1 MVGTGGGEAAEQGA
15 SGRGALYREWVPGDL
30 LDVILVVLAAAF
42 AVDGYRQGFVVGVL
56 GVIGFL
62 SGAAAGAVAAA
73 GLAQALVRS
82 PSQQAL
88 VAIVLVFL
96 VALAGQLLAS
106 LAGAALR
113 SRLAWRPAT
122 VVDAAGGAAVSAMS
136 VLLIAWFIGSA
147 VASAPFPAVAKQVDY
162 SVVLRGVGR
171 LMPGP
176 AHDVFSDFGR
186 MLDRGPSG
194 QVFWELG
201 GGAWAVRP
209 PAPGVADTPGLARA
223 RPGVVMIEGSSASC
237 PAGEGSGFVFAPHH
251 VLTNAHVVA
260 ATASVLV
267 VADGRSVSYRA
278 RVVYFDPRRDVAV
291 LYVPGLRGHPLRF
304 APSARRGG
312 EAVVAGYPRG
322 RALTAAP
329 ARVGGKVAAGFPP
342 IYGGGP
348 VIRHVYPVR
357 ADIQPGN
364 SGSPLLA
371 PGGSVYGMVFAAL
384 TGTGNAGYAL
394 AAGELSPAVRA
405 AAGRTAAVS
414 TQPWHCPI
422 GG

>member
-1 MVGTGGGEAAEQGA
+1 
-15 SGRGALYREWVPGDL
+15 VPGDL

-42 AVDGYRQGFVVGVL
+42 AVEGYRQGFVVGAL

-62 SGAAAGAVAAA
+62 GGAAAGAVIAP
-73 GLAQALVRS
+73 GIAQALMRS

-88 VAIVLVFL
+88 VAIVVVFL

-122 VVDAAGGAAVSAMS
+122 VMDAAGGAAVSAMS

-147 VASAPFPAVAKQVDY
+147 VASAPFPAVARQVDY

-176 AHDVFSDFGR
+176 AHDMFSDFGR
-186 MLDRGPSG
+186 MLTRGPSG
-194 QVFWELG
+194 QVFWGLG
-201 GGAWAVRP
+201 GQSAWAMRSP
-209 PAPGVADTPGLARA
+209 DPGVVLAPGLAKA
-223 RPGVVMIEGSSASC
+223 RHSIVMIEGSSATC

-260 ATASVLV
+260 AMAGGPV
-267 VADGRSVSYRA
+267 VMDGRHARYPA
-278 RVVYFDPRRDVAV
+278 RVVYFDPRRDIAV
-291 LYVPGLRGHPLRF
+291 LYVPGLHAHPLHF
-304 APSARRGG
+304 APSAHRGS
-312 EAVVAGYPRG
+312 EAIVAGYPRG
-322 RALTAAP
+322 RALTPAP
-329 ARVGGKVAAGFPP
+329 ARIGAKVATGFPT
-342 IYGGGP
+342 IYAGGL

-371 PGGSVYGMVFAAL
+371 PDGTVYGMVFAAL
-384 TGTGNAGYAL
+384 TDTRDAGYAL
-394 AAGELSPAVRA
+394 AAGELVPATRA

-414 TQPWHCPI
+414 TQPWHCPA
-422 GG
+422 

>member
-1 MVGTGGGEAAEQGA
+1 
-15 SGRGALYREWVPGDL
+15 VPGDL
-30 LDVILVVLAAAF
+30 LDVILIVLAAAF
-42 AVDGYRQGFVVGVL
+42 AVDGYRQGFVVGAL

-62 SGAAAGAVAAA
+62 GGAAAGAVISP
-73 GLAQALVRS
+73 GIAQALVHS

-88 VAIVLVFL
+88 VAIIVVFL

-122 VVDAAGGAAVSAMS
+122 VMDAAGGAAVSAMS

-147 VASAPFPAVAKQVDY
+147 VASAPFPAVARQVDY

-176 AHDVFSDFGR
+176 AHEAFSDFGR
-186 MLDRGPSG
+186 MLTRRPSG
-194 QVFWELG
+194 QVFWGLG
-201 GGAWAVRP
+201 GEGKWAMRP
-209 PAPGVADTPGLARA
+209 PAPWVVHAPGPAQARHSI
-223 RPGVVMIEGSSASC
+223 VMIEGSSATC
-237 PAGEGSGFVFAPHH
+237 QAGEGSGFVFAPHH

-260 ATASVLV
+260 ATAGRLAV
-267 VADGRSVSYRA
+267 VDGRRARYPA
-278 RVVYFDPRRDVAV
+278 RVVYFDPRRDIAV
-291 LYVPGLRGHPLRF
+291 LYVPGLHGRPLHL
-304 APSARRGG
+304 AASARRGS
-312 EAVVAGYPRG
+312 EAVVVGYPRG

-329 ARVGGKVAAGFPP
+329 ARIGAKVAMGFPT
-342 IYGGGP
+342 IYGGGA

-371 PGGSVYGMVFAAL
+371 PDGTVYGMVFAAL
-384 TGTGNAGYAL
+384 TGTGDAGYAL
-394 AAGELSPAVRA
+394 AAGEVAPAAQA
-405 AAGRTAAVS
+405 AATRTKAAS
-414 TQPWHCPI
+414 TQPWHCPAA
-422 GG
+422 